1 MSALS
6 SREITWAV
14 IAHLAPIAIIVPFG
28 NIILPLVIM
37 LTVGKESDFVYQNAK
52 ESLNFQITM
61 IIYWIIAILLA
72 LLLVGFLLAILLYI
86 FQIVV
91 MILAVIAS
99 SKGEVY
105 HYPLSIRF
113 IR

>member
-1 MSALS
+1 M
-6 SREITWAV
+6 
-14 IAHLAPIAIIVPFG
+14 G
-28 NIILPLVIM
+28 
-37 LTVGKESDFVYQNAK
+37 VGKAGLKSGEKPD
-52 ESLNFQITM
+52 
-61 IIYWIIAILLA
+61 ILVA

-113 IR
+113 IK

>member
-1 MSALS
+1 M
-6 SREITWAV
+6 EI
-14 IAHLAPIAIIVPFG
+14 LMG
-28 NIILPLVIM
+28 
-37 LTVGKESDFVYQNAK
+37 VGKAGLKSGEKPD
-52 ESLNFQITM
+52 
-61 IIYWIIAILLA
+61 ILVA

-113 IR
+113 IK